1 MNTKTQFFKYVSL
14 SMLSMLGLSC
24 YILADTL
31 FVANGVGIHGLA
43 ALNLDLPIYNVI
55 FGIGLLLGVGAAT
68 RFTILKA
75 QQETQKASVYFT
87 YAIQVALLISIPI
100 MIIGLC
106 FPKQVV
112 SILGANA
119 EIQEYAIVYLRGF
132 IGFTPFFI
140 LQQIIVSFLRNDNNP
155 HLASIAMLTGT
166 IFNIIFDYILI
177 YPCQLGMLGAALA
190 TGCSPIVTLLICS
203 LHFIKKKNTFHLVRS
218 SFHFRILK
226 QIIQIGIPSFI
237 TELSTGIIIFVFNI
251 LILSISGNIAI
262 ASYGIMSN
270 LALVVTSLFT
280 GIAQGSQPLISHSYG
295 ENNHRHIKDY
305 LKLAFICSFIL
316 ASLIWLSTLLFPE
329 TIISFFNS
337 ENNQTMIEIT
347 KIGLPLYFFAYFFA
361 GISMNMISY
370 FASTSNV
377 KPSSLLSVLRSG
389 VVLIPLSIL
398 LAYLFGLNGLWL
410 SYPISECLIMMIGFF
425 LYKKHKLLA

>member
-1 MNTKTQFFKYVSL
+1 
-14 SMLSMLGLSC
+14 MLSMIGLSC

-87 YAIQVALLISIPI
+87 YAIQVAILVSIPI

-106 FPKQVV
+106 FPEKVV

-119 EIQEYAIVYLRGF
+119 EIQKYAIIYLRGF

-155 HLASIAMLTGT
+155 HLAGIAMLTGT

-203 LHFIKKKNTFHLVRS
+203 LHFIQKKNTFHFVRS

-262 ASYGIMSN
+262 ASYGVMSN

-280 GIAQGSQPLISHSYG
+280 GIAQGNQPLISHSYG
-295 ENNHRHIKDY
+295 EKNHRHIKDY

-337 ENNQTMIEIT
+337 ENNQTMVEIT
-347 KIGLPLYFFAYFFA
+347 KVGLALYFFAYFFA

-370 FASTSNV
+370 FTSTSNV

-398 LAYLFGLNGLWL
+398 FAYLFGLNGLWL
-410 SYPISECLIMMIGFF
+410 SYPISECLIMIIGFF
-425 LYKKHKLLA
+425 LYKKYKLLA